1 MGRLIVA
8 RTGVRIT
15 DITVRPSETEDL
27 TALAAIEF
35 NPGPFLTLRPEQWYA
50 LCLAIKGTDDNRLM
64 IGI

>member
-1 MGRLIVA
+1 MGRLIASRV
-8 RTGVRIT
+8 GVKLT
-15 DITVRPSETEDL
+15 EVSVRPSETEDI

-64 IGI
+64 IGM